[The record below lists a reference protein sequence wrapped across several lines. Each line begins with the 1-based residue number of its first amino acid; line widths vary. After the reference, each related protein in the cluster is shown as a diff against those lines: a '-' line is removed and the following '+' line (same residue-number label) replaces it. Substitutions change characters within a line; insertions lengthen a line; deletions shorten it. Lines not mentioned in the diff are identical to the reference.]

1 MTYPA
6 STVPR
11 SRRMIRR
18 NASRASLT
26 VMYMLAGRIRHR
38 DSAGHEGVVS
48 AGGVQ
53 VQYGP
58 FVMNNRAEIRRAIDD
73 AAAGRLG
80 AIPARNLR
88 AREAIQ

>member
-11 SRRMIRR
+11 SREI
-18 NASRASLT
+18 
-26 VMYMLAGRIRHR
+26 
-38 DSAGHEGVVS
+38 HEGVVS
-48 AGGVQ
+48 AGGGQ

-88 AREAIQ
+88 PEEAIQ